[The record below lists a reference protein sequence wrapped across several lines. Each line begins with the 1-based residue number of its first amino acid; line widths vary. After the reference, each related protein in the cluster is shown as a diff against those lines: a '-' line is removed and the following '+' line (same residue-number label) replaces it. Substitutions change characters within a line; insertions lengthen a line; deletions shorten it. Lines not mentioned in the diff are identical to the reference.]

1 MAEPDFL
8 PFCRPT
14 IGDEEIASVVES
26 LKSGWITS
34 GPKVLAFEAAFRDRL
49 KVPHAVALNSATA
62 GLHVALAALG
72 IGPGDEVITTSLTWP
87 STTNMVELLGATS
100 VFADVLPGT
109 LMIDPEDVR
118 RRITE
123 RTRAI
128 VPVHYAGAPA
138 DLDALEAVIG
148 DRPIALIEDAAH
160 SLGTFYKGEE
170 IGTRKHTAVFSF
182 HPIKNITT
190 GEGGMVTTRD
200 AEFADRMR
208 TMRFHGVSKDA
219 WSRYGRSASP
229 RYEVIEP
236 GWKYNMLDLQA
247 AIGVE
252 QMKKLERFNGQRT
265 EIAARY
271 AEGLADVPEVRP
283 LESVPY
289 DHVHAWHLYIVRLDL
304 AALSID
310 RDAFMG
316 ELGKRGVGVGLHFTP
331 VHLHRHYAAKYG
343 FKKGDLPHSEAAGE
357 AIFSLPLYPL
367 LTPPMQERVLDAV
380 KQVVAANRKPRGR

>member
-1 MAEPDFL
+1 
-8 PFCRPT
+8 
-14 IGDEEIASVVES
+14 V
-26 LKSGWITS
+26 
-34 GPKVLAFEAAFRDRL
+34 
-49 KVPHAVALNSATA
+49 
-62 GLHVALAALG
+62 
-72 IGPGDEVITTSLTWP
+72 
-87 STTNMVELLGATS
+87 
-100 VFADVLPGT
+100 
-109 LMIDPEDVR
+109 
-118 RRITE
+118 
-123 RTRAI
+123 
-128 VPVHYAGAPA
+128 
-138 DLDALEAVIG
+138 DLEALEAVIG

-160 SLGTFYKGEE
+160 ALGTSYKGGE
-170 IGTRKHTAVFSF
+170 IGTRKHTTVFSF

-208 TMRFHGVSKDA
+208 TLRFHGVSKDA

-247 AIGVE
+247 AIGIE
-252 QMKKLERFNGQRT
+252 QMKKLERFNGQRA

-289 DHVHAWHLYIVRLDL
+289 DHVHCWHLYIVRLDL

-316 ELGKRGVGVGLHFTP
+316 ELGKLGIGVGLHFTP

-343 FKKGDLPHSEAAGE
+343 FEKGDLPHSEAAGE

-380 KQVVAANRKPRGR
+380 KQVVAANRKPLARR